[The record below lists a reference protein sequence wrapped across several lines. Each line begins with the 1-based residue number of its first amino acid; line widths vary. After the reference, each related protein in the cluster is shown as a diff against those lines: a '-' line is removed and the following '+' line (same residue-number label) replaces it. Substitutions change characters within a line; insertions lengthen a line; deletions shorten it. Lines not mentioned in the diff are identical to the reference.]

1 MDRWAQQQAAGCAT
15 SWTIVS
21 TGKSAPV
28 AGEAWTQDLSE
39 IQGLTLDLEGANPK
53 ILLSENLGGLE
64 DIPQGIAAV
73 LTRSPI
79 DILSHIAI
87 RARNTRIFLASCDSG
102 KFSRETSL
110 IHSCS
115 KPH

>member
-1 MDRWAQQQAAGCAT
+1 M
-15 SWTIVS
+15 S

-28 AGEAWTQDLSE
+28 AGEAWVQDLSE
-39 IQGLTLDLEGANPK
+39 IQGLTLEEGANPK
-53 ILLSENLGGLE
+53 ILVSENLGGLE

-102 KFSRETSL
+102 KLSREKSL
-110 IHSCS
+110 ILSCS
-115 KPH
+115 KSH